1 MINKFDIQK
10 LRELDILQVADLL
23 GMGLRNKRA
32 LCIHHDDHHPS
43 LAFNV
48 RKNTCHCYSCG
59 FSADTIGL
67 VRERLNLGFSEACH
81 WLADHFDVY
90 IGDDRYGNSAK
101 YGNSARYADKC
112 ADKKVLTASDRRMA
126 SLRAHFAET
135 HVSHGHLAESSF
147 SGERNRE
154 CPSSAYVAPSAVDVE
169 FYQQM
174 FRQMHLSE
182 SGQRFLF
189 EERLLSPEALK
200 VCQIV
205 STEQSVCMARV
216 GRGVFDGPSL
226 IFPYFD
232 QEGRLVS
239 VQSRY
244 LGKPKSE
251 SSFDMEKVS
260 IDEVKPDEVKPDDVK
275 PKEIPRFKF
284 APGSHRMIYGLDRL
298 KDYPPGE
305 PLLITE
311 GPSDCWTAL
320 TLGFHAIAIPSATL
334 FDRRFQGLLA
344 GRNLHIFPDQDEAGL
359 SLYFE
364 LKKALPSLVYH
375 QLPEGCKDLSE
386 YYLKLRRSEGMTLEE
401 AKAKVQSSVSV

>member
-48 RKNTCHCYSCG
+48 KKNTCHCYSCG

-101 YGNSARYADKC
+101 SGNSARYADKC

-126 SLRAHFAET
+126 SLRAHFVET
-135 HVSHGHLAESSF
+135 HVSHGHLAESFS

-244 LGKPKSE
+244 L
-251 SSFDMEKVS
+251 EK
-260 IDEVKPDEVKPDDVK
+260 K
-275 PKEIPRFKF
+275 KEIPRFKF
-284 APGSHRMIYGLDRL
+284 APGSHRMIYGFDRL
-298 KDYPPGE
+298 KDYSPDE

-320 TLGFHAIAIPSATL
+320 TLGIHAIAIPSATL

-364 LKKALPSLVYH
+364 LKKALSSLVYH

>member
-1 MINKFDIQK
+1 MIDKYNIQK

-48 RKNTCHCYSCG
+48 KKNTCHCYSCG

-112 ADKKVLTASDRRMA
+112 ADKKVLTASDRRLA

-135 HVSHGHLAESSF
+135 HVSHGH
-147 SGERNRE
+147 
-154 CPSSAYVAPSAVDVE
+154 VAPSSVDVE

-182 SGQRFLF
+182 SGRRFLF

-232 QEGRLVS
+232 QQGRLVS

-244 LGKPKSE
+244 LGKKKSE
-251 SSFDMEKVS
+251 SSFDMDKVS
-260 IDEVKPDEVKPDDVK
+260 SDAAK

-298 KDYPPGE
+298 KDYPPDE

-320 TLGFHAIAIPSATL
+320 TLGIHAIAIPSATL

-401 AKAKVQSSVSV
+401 ARAKVHSSVSV

>member
-1 MINKFDIQK
+1 MIQKYDIQK

-48 RKNTCHCYSCG
+48 KKNTCHCYSCG

-67 VRERLNLGFSEACH
+67 VRERLNLGFSEACR

-90 IGDDRYGNSAK
+90 IADEK
-101 YGNSARYADKC
+101 YGNSARYTEKS
-112 ADKKVLTASDRRMA
+112 ADKKLLTASDRRMA

-135 HVSHGHLAESSF
+135 HVSHGHVASS
-147 SGERNRE
+147 S
-154 CPSSAYVAPSAVDVE
+154 VDVE

-260 IDEVKPDEVKPDDVK
+260 IDEAK

-298 KDYPPGE
+298 KDYSPDE

-364 LKKALPSLVYH
+364 LKKSLPSLVYH

-401 AKAKVQSSVSV
+401 AKAKVQGCVSV

>member
-1 MINKFDIQK
+1 MIDKYDIQK

-59 FSADTIGL
+59 FSADTIAL
-67 VRERLNLGFSEACH
+67 VRERLNLGFSEACR

-90 IGDDRYGNSAK
+90 I
-101 YGNSARYADKC
+101 ADEHRDIHRK
-112 ADKKVLTASDRRMA
+112 DVKKAVTASDRRLA

-135 HVSHGHLAESSF
+135 HVSHGH
-147 SGERNRE
+147 
-154 CPSSAYVAPSAVDVE
+154 PSSAYVAPSSVDVE

-182 SGQRFLF
+182 SGRRFLF

-216 GRGVFDGPSL
+216 GCGVFDGPSL

-244 LGKPKSE
+244 LGKKRPE
-251 SSFDMEKVS
+251 SSFDMNKVS
-260 IDEVKPDEVKPDDVK
+260 LDEAK

-334 FDRRFQGLLA
+334 FDRSFQALLA

-386 YYLKLRRSEGMTLEE
+386 YYLMLRRSEGMTLEE
-401 AKAKVQSSVSV
+401 AKAKVQGSVNG

>member
-1 MINKFDIQK
+1 MIDKYNIQK

-48 RKNTCHCYSCG
+48 KKNTCHCYSCG

-90 IGDDRYGNSAK
+90 IGDDRYGNSA
-101 YGNSARYADKC
+101 RYAEKS

-135 HVSHGHLAESSF
+135 HVSHGHLAESSC
-147 SGERNRE
+147 SGEKNGR
-154 CPSSAYVAPSAVDVE
+154 CQSSAYVAQASVDVE

-189 EERLLSPEALK
+189 EERMLSPEALK

-232 QEGRLVS
+232 QDGRLVS

-244 LGKPKSE
+244 LGKKMSV
-251 SSFDMEKVS
+251 SSFDMDKVS
-260 IDEVKPDEVKPDDVK
+260 PDGAK

-298 KDYPPGE
+298 KDYPPDE

-320 TLGFHAIAIPSATL
+320 TLGIHAIAIPSATL
-334 FDRRFQGLLA
+334 FDRRFQGLLS
-344 GRNLHIFPDQDEAGL
+344 GRNLHVFPDQDEAGL

-401 AKAKVQSSVSV
+401 AKAKVQDCVSV

>member
-48 RKNTCHCYSCG
+48 KKNTCHCYSCG
-59 FSADTIGL
+59 FSADTIAL
-67 VRERLNLGFSEACH
+67 VRERLNLGFSEACR

-90 IGDDRYGNSAK
+90 IADDRYGNSAK

-135 HVSHGHLAESSF
+135 HVSHGHIASS
-147 SGERNRE
+147 S
-154 CPSSAYVAPSAVDVE
+154 VDVE

-189 EERLLSPEALK
+189 EERLLSSEALK

-244 LGKPKSE
+244 LGKKKSE

-260 IDEVKPDEVKPDDVK
+260 IDEVK

-298 KDYPPGE
+298 KDYPPDE

-320 TLGFHAIAIPSATL
+320 TLGIHAIAIPSATL

-364 LKKALPSLVYH
+364 LKKAFPRLVYH

-401 AKAKVQSSVSV
+401 TKTKVQSSVSV

>member
-48 RKNTCHCYSCG
+48 KKNTCHCYSCG

-67 VRERLNLGFSEACH
+67 VRERLNLGFSEACR

-90 IGDDRYGNSAK
+90 IGDEK
-101 YGNSARYADKC
+101 YGNSARYTEKS
-112 ADKKVLTASDRRMA
+112 ADKKLLTASDRRMA

-135 HVSHGHLAESSF
+135 HVSHGH
-147 SGERNRE
+147 
-154 CPSSAYVAPSAVDVE
+154 PSSAYVAPSSVDVE

-189 EERLLSPEALK
+189 EERLLSSEALK

-244 LGKPKSE
+244 LGKK
-251 SSFDMEKVS
+251 K
-260 IDEVKPDEVKPDDVK
+260 K
-275 PKEIPRFKF
+275 IPRFKF

-298 KDYPPGE
+298 KDYPSDE

-359 SLYFE
+359 NLYFE

-386 YYLKLRRSEGMTLEE
+386 YYLKLRRREGMTLEE
-401 AKAKVQSSVSV
+401 AKAKTQGCVSV

>member
-48 RKNTCHCYSCG
+48 KKNTCHCYSCG

-67 VRERLNLGFSEACH
+67 VRERLNLGFSEACR

-90 IGDDRYGNSAK
+90 IGDEK
-101 YGNSARYADKC
+101 YGNSARYTEKS
-112 ADKKVLTASDRRMA
+112 ADKKLLTASDRRMA

-135 HVSHGHLAESSF
+135 HVSHGHVASS
-147 SGERNRE
+147 S
-154 CPSSAYVAPSAVDVE
+154 VDVE

-244 LGKPKSE
+244 LGKKKSE
-251 SSFDMEKVS
+251 SSSDMDKVS
-260 IDEVKPDEVKPDDVK
+260 IDEAK

-320 TLGFHAIAIPSATL
+320 TLGIHAIAIPSATL

>member
-1 MINKFDIQK
+1 MIQKYDIQK

-48 RKNTCHCYSCG
+48 KKNTCHCYSCG

-67 VRERLNLGFSEACH
+67 VRERLNLGFSEACR

-90 IGDDRYGNSAK
+90 IADEK

-112 ADKKVLTASDRRMA
+112 ADKKVLTASDRRLA

-135 HVSHGHLAESSF
+135 HVSHG
-147 SGERNRE
+147 
-154 CPSSAYVAPSAVDVE
+154 YVAPSSVDVE

-182 SGQRFLF
+182 SGRRFLF
-189 EERLLSPEALK
+189 EERLLSSEALK

-216 GRGVFDGPSL
+216 GCGVFDGPSL

-251 SSFDMEKVS
+251 SSSDMDKVS
-260 IDEVKPDEVKPDDVK
+260 FDEVK

-298 KDYPPGE
+298 KDYPSDE

-320 TLGFHAIAIPSATL
+320 TLGIHAIAIPSATL

-401 AKAKVQSSVSV
+401 AKAKVQSSVNV

>member
-1 MINKFDIQK
+1 MIQKYDIQK

-48 RKNTCHCYSCG
+48 KKNTCHCYSCG

-67 VRERLNLGFSEACH
+67 VRERLNLGFSEACR

-90 IGDDRYGNSAK
+90 I
-101 YGNSARYADKC
+101 ADEHRDTHRK
-112 ADKKVLTASDRRMA
+112 DLKKAVTASERRLA

-135 HVSHGHLAESSF
+135 HVSHGH
-147 SGERNRE
+147 
-154 CPSSAYVAPSAVDVE
+154 PSSAYVAQASVDVE

-182 SGQRFLF
+182 SGRRFLF

-216 GRGVFDGPSL
+216 GCGVFDGPSL

-244 LGKPKSE
+244 LGKKSPE
-251 SSFDMEKVS
+251 SSFDMNKVS
-260 IDEVKPDEVKPDDVK
+260 LDEAK

-334 FDRRFQGLLA
+334 FDRSFQALLT

>member
-32 LCIHHDDHHPS
+32 LCIHHDNHHPS

-48 RKNTCHCYSCG
+48 KKNTCHCYSCG

-90 IGDDRYGNSAK
+90 I
-101 YGNSARYADKC
+101 ADEHRDTHRK
-112 ADKKVLTASDRRMA
+112 DVKKVLTASDRRMA

-135 HVSHGHLAESSF
+135 HVSHGHLA
-147 SGERNRE
+147 
-154 CPSSAYVAPSAVDVE
+154 YVAPSSVDVE

-182 SGQRFLF
+182 SGRRFLF

-251 SSFDMEKVS
+251 SSSDMDKVS
-260 IDEVKPDEVKPDDVK
+260 FDEVK

-298 KDYPPGE
+298 KDYPPDE

-386 YYLKLRRSEGMTLEE
+386 YYLKLRRREGMTLEE

>member
-1 MINKFDIQK
+1 MIQKYDIQK

-67 VRERLNLGFSEACH
+67 VRERLNLGFSEACR

-90 IGDDRYGNSAK
+90 IGDEK
-101 YGNSARYADKC
+101 YGNSARYTEKS
-112 ADKKVLTASDRRMA
+112 ADKKLLTASDRRMA

-135 HVSHGHLAESSF
+135 HVSHGHVASS
-147 SGERNRE
+147 S
-154 CPSSAYVAPSAVDVE
+154 VDVE

-189 EERLLSPEALK
+189 EERLLSSEALK

-260 IDEVKPDEVKPDDVK
+260 IDEVKP
-275 PKEIPRFKF
+275 KEIPRFKF

-298 KDYPPGE
+298 KDYSPDE

-320 TLGFHAIAIPSATL
+320 TLGIHAIAIPSATL

-386 YYLKLRRSEGMTLEE
+386 YYLKLCRSEGMTLEE
-401 AKAKVQSSVSV
+401 AKVKVQSSVSV

>member
-1 MINKFDIQK
+1 MIQKYDIQK

-67 VRERLNLGFSEACH
+67 VRERLNLGFSEACR

-90 IGDDRYGNSAK
+90 IADEHRGNSPCSDSHFRDSHRK
-101 YGNSARYADKC
+101 DV
-112 ADKKVLTASDRRMA
+112 KKAVTASDRRMA

-135 HVSHGHLAESSF
+135 HVSHG
-147 SGERNRE
+147 
-154 CPSSAYVAPSAVDVE
+154 CPSSAYVAPSSVDVE

-182 SGQRFLF
+182 SGRRFLF

-226 IFPYFD
+226 IFPYFN

-244 LGKPKSE
+244 LGKKRPE
-251 SSFDMEKVS
+251 SSFDMNKVS
-260 IDEVKPDEVKPDDVK
+260 LDEAK

-334 FDRRFQGLLA
+334 FDRSFQGLLA

-364 LKKALPSLVYH
+364 LKQALPSLVYH

>member
-48 RKNTCHCYSCG
+48 KKNTCHCYSCG
-59 FSADTIGL
+59 FSADTIAL
-67 VRERLNLGFSEACH
+67 VRERLNLGFSEACR

-90 IGDDRYGNSAK
+90 I
-101 YGNSARYADKC
+101 ADEHRDTHRK
-112 ADKKVLTASDRRMA
+112 DVKKAVTASDRRMA

-135 HVSHGHLAESSF
+135 HVSHGH
-147 SGERNRE
+147 
-154 CPSSAYVAPSAVDVE
+154 PSSAYVAPSSVDVE

-182 SGQRFLF
+182 SGRRFLF

-226 IFPYFD
+226 IFPYFN

-244 LGKPKSE
+244 LGKKRPE
-251 SSFDMEKVS
+251 SSFDMNKVS
-260 IDEVKPDEVKPDDVK
+260 LDEAK

-401 AKAKVQSSVSV
+401 AKAKVRDIVNV

>member
-10 LRELDILQVADLL
+10 LRERDILQVADLL

-59 FSADTIGL
+59 FSADTIAL

-135 HVSHGHLAESSF
+135 HVSHGH
-147 SGERNRE
+147 
-154 CPSSAYVAPSAVDVE
+154 VAPSSVDVE

-182 SGQRFLF
+182 SGGRFLF
-189 EERLLSPEALK
+189 EERLLSSEALK

-216 GRGVFDGPSL
+216 GRGMFDGPSL

-244 LGKPKSE
+244 LGKKKSE
-251 SSFDMEKVS
+251 SSSDMDKVS
-260 IDEVKPDEVKPDDVK
+260 LDEVKPDDVK

-298 KDYPPGE
+298 KDYPLGE

-320 TLGFHAIAIPSATL
+320 TLGIHAIAIPSATL

-386 YYLKLRRSEGMTLEE
+386 YYLKLRRSEGITLEE
-401 AKAKVQSSVSV
+401 AKAKAQSSVSV

>member
-48 RKNTCHCYSCG
+48 KKNTCHCYSCG

-81 WLADHFDVY
+81 WLADHFNVY
-90 IGDDRYGNSAK
+90 IGDEK

-112 ADKKVLTASDRRMA
+112 TDKKVLTASDRRMA

-135 HVSHGHLAESSF
+135 HVSHGHLAESFS

-154 CPSSAYVAPSAVDVE
+154 CPLSAYVATASVDVE

-189 EERLLSPEALK
+189 GERLLSPEALK

-260 IDEVKPDEVKPDDVK
+260 IDEAK

-298 KDYPPGE
+298 KDYPPDE

>member
-59 FSADTIGL
+59 FSADTIAL
-67 VRERLNLGFSEACH
+67 VRERLNLGFNEACH

-90 IGDDRYGNSAK
+90 IADEK
-101 YGNSARYADKC
+101 YGNSARYTEKS
-112 ADKKVLTASDRRMA
+112 ADKKLLTASDRRMA

-135 HVSHGHLAESSF
+135 HVSHGHLAESFS

-182 SGQRFLF
+182 SGRRFLF

-244 LGKPKSE
+244 LGKKKSE
-251 SSFDMEKVS
+251 SSSDMDKVS
-260 IDEVKPDEVKPDDVK
+260 LDEAK

-298 KDYPPGE
+298 KDYPPDE

-320 TLGFHAIAIPSATL
+320 TLGIHAIAIPSATL

-401 AKAKVQSSVSV
+401 AKAKVQGCVSV

>member
-48 RKNTCHCYSCG
+48 KKNTCHCYSCG

-67 VRERLNLGFSEACH
+67 VRERLNLGFSEACR

-90 IGDDRYGNSAK
+90 IADEK
-101 YGNSARYADKC
+101 YGNSARYTEKS
-112 ADKKVLTASDRRMA
+112 ADKKLLTASDRRMA

-135 HVSHGHLAESSF
+135 HVSHGHLAESFS

-154 CPSSAYVAPSAVDVE
+154 CPSSAYVAQASVDVE

-244 LGKPKSE
+244 LGKKKSE
-251 SSFDMEKVS
+251 SSSDMDKVS
-260 IDEVKPDEVKPDDVK
+260 SDEAK

-364 LKKALPSLVYH
+364 LKIALPSLVYH

-386 YYLKLRRSEGMTLEE
+386 YYLKLRRIEGMTLEE

>member
-48 RKNTCHCYSCG
+48 KKNTCHCYSCG

-90 IGDDRYGNSAK
+90 IGDDRYGNSA
-101 YGNSARYADKC
+101 RYTEKS
-112 ADKKVLTASDRRMA
+112 ADKKLLTASDRRLA

-135 HVSHGHLAESSF
+135 HVSHGH
-147 SGERNRE
+147 
-154 CPSSAYVAPSAVDVE
+154 VAPSSVDVE

-200 VCQIV
+200 VCHIV

-216 GRGVFDGPSL
+216 GRGMFDGPSL

-260 IDEVKPDEVKPDDVK
+260 IDEVK

-320 TLGFHAIAIPSATL
+320 TLGIHAIAIPSATL

-386 YYLKLRRSEGMTLEE
+386 YYLKLRRREGMTLEE

>member
-48 RKNTCHCYSCG
+48 KKNTCHCYSCG

-67 VRERLNLGFSEACH
+67 VRERLNLGFSEACR

-90 IGDDRYGNSAK
+90 IGDEHRDTHCK
-101 YGNSARYADKC
+101 DV
-112 ADKKVLTASDRRMA
+112 KKAVTASDRRMA

-135 HVSHGHLAESSF
+135 HVLHGH
-147 SGERNRE
+147 
-154 CPSSAYVAPSAVDVE
+154 VAPSSVDVE

-182 SGQRFLF
+182 SGRRFLF

-200 VCQIV
+200 GCQIV

-244 LGKPKSE
+244 LGKKKSE
-251 SSFDMEKVS
+251 SSFDMDKVS
-260 IDEVKPDEVKPDDVK
+260 LDEVKPDEVK

-298 KDYPPGE
+298 KDYPPDE

-320 TLGFHAIAIPSATL
+320 TLGIHAIAIPSATL

-401 AKAKVQSSVSV
+401 AKDKLQNSVTI

>member
-1 MINKFDIQK
+1 MIQKYDIQK

-59 FSADTIGL
+59 FSADTIAL
-67 VRERLNLGFSEACH
+67 VRERLNLGFNEACH

-90 IGDDRYGNSAK
+90 IADEK
-101 YGNSARYADKC
+101 YGNSARYTEKS
-112 ADKKVLTASDRRMA
+112 ADKKLLTASDRRMA

-135 HVSHGHLAESSF
+135 HVSHGHLAESFS

-182 SGQRFLF
+182 SGRRFLF

-244 LGKPKSE
+244 LGKKKSE
-251 SSFDMEKVS
+251 SSSDMDKVS
-260 IDEVKPDEVKPDDVK
+260 LDEAK

-401 AKAKVQSSVSV
+401 AKAKVQGCVSV

>member
-1 MINKFDIQK
+1 
-10 LRELDILQVADLL
+10 
-23 GMGLRNKRA
+23 
-32 LCIHHDDHHPS
+32 
-43 LAFNV
+43 
-48 RKNTCHCYSCG
+48 
-59 FSADTIGL
+59 
-67 VRERLNLGFSEACH
+67 
-81 WLADHFDVY
+81 
-90 IGDDRYGNSAK
+90 
-101 YGNSARYADKC
+101 
-112 ADKKVLTASDRRMA
+112 
-126 SLRAHFAET
+126 
-135 HVSHGHLAESSF
+135 
-147 SGERNRE
+147 
-154 CPSSAYVAPSAVDVE
+154 
-169 FYQQM
+169 
-174 FRQMHLSE
+174 MHLSE

-226 IFPYFD
+226 IFPYND
-232 QEGRLVS
+232 LEGRLVS

-244 LGKPKSE
+244 LGKKKSE
-251 SSFDMEKVS
+251 SSSDMDKVS
-260 IDEVKPDEVKPDDVK
+260 IDEAK
-275 PKEIPRFKF
+275 PKEIPRFQF

-298 KDYPPGE
+298 KNYPPDE

-320 TLGFHAIAIPSATL
+320 TLGIHAIAIPSATL

-401 AKAKVQSSVSV
+401 AKAKAQSSVSV

>member
-48 RKNTCHCYSCG
+48 KKNTCHCYSCG

-90 IGDDRYGNSAK
+90 IGDEK

-135 HVSHGHLAESSF
+135 HVSHGHLAESFS

-154 CPSSAYVAPSAVDVE
+154 CPLSAYVATASVDVE

-189 EERLLSPEALK
+189 GERLLSPEALK

-260 IDEVKPDEVKPDDVK
+260 IDEAK

-401 AKAKVQSSVSV
+401 AKAKVHGCVSV

>member
-48 RKNTCHCYSCG
+48 KKNTCHCYSCG

-67 VRERLNLGFSEACH
+67 VRERLNLGFSEACR

-90 IGDDRYGNSAK
+90 IGDEK
-101 YGNSARYADKC
+101 YGNSARYTEKS
-112 ADKKVLTASDRRMA
+112 ADKKLLTASDRRMA
-126 SLRAHFAET
+126 SMRAHFAET
-135 HVSHGHLAESSF
+135 HVSHGHVASS
-147 SGERNRE
+147 S
-154 CPSSAYVAPSAVDVE
+154 VDVE

-216 GRGVFDGPSL
+216 GCGVFDGPSL

-244 LGKPKSE
+244 LGKKRPE
-251 SSFDMEKVS
+251 SSFDMNKAS
-260 IDEVKPDEVKPDDVK
+260 LDEAK

-320 TLGFHAIAIPSATL
+320 TLGIHAIAIPSATL

-375 QLPEGCKDLSE
+375 QLPEGFKDLSE
-386 YYLKLRRSEGMTLEE
+386 YYLKLRRSEGMMLEE
-401 AKAKVQSSVSV
+401 AKVKVQSSVSV

>member
-1 MINKFDIQK
+1 MIDKYDIQK

-48 RKNTCHCYSCG
+48 KKNTCHCYSCG

-90 IGDDRYGNSAK
+90 IGDEK
-101 YGNSARYADKC
+101 YGNSARYTEKS
-112 ADKKVLTASDRRMA
+112 ADKKLLTASDRRMA

-135 HVSHGHLAESSF
+135 HVSHGHLAESFS

-182 SGQRFLF
+182 SGRRFLF

-244 LGKPKSE
+244 LGKKKSE
-251 SSFDMEKVS
+251 SSSDMDKVS
-260 IDEVKPDEVKPDDVK
+260 LDDVM

-298 KDYPPGE
+298 KDYPPDE

-401 AKAKVQSSVSV
+401 AKTKVQGSVSV

>member
-1 MINKFDIQK
+1 MIQKYDIQK

-59 FSADTIGL
+59 FSADTIAL
-67 VRERLNLGFSEACH
+67 VRERLNLGFSEACR

-90 IGDDRYGNSAK
+90 I
-101 YGNSARYADKC
+101 ADEHRDTHRK
-112 ADKKVLTASDRRMA
+112 DVKKAVTASDRRLA

-135 HVSHGHLAESSF
+135 HVSHG
-147 SGERNRE
+147 
-154 CPSSAYVAPSAVDVE
+154 YVAPSSVDVE

-182 SGQRFLF
+182 SGRRFLF

-216 GRGVFDGPSL
+216 GCGVFDGPSL

-244 LGKPKSE
+244 LGKKSPE
-251 SSFDMEKVS
+251 SSFDMNKVS
-260 IDEVKPDEVKPDDVK
+260 LDEAK

-320 TLGFHAIAIPSATL
+320 TLGIHAIAIPSATL

>member
-1 MINKFDIQK
+1 MIQKYDIQK

-48 RKNTCHCYSCG
+48 KKNTCHCYSCG
-59 FSADTIGL
+59 FSADTIAL
-67 VRERLNLGFSEACH
+67 VRERLNLGFSEACR

-112 ADKKVLTASDRRMA
+112 ADKNVLTASDRRMA

-135 HVSHGHLAESSF
+135 HVSHGHIASS
-147 SGERNRE
+147 S
-154 CPSSAYVAPSAVDVE
+154 VDVE

-244 LGKPKSE
+244 LGKKKSE
-251 SSFDMEKVS
+251 SSSDMDKVS
-260 IDEVKPDEVKPDDVK
+260 LDEAKPDDVK

-298 KDYPPGE
+298 KDYPPDE

-320 TLGFHAIAIPSATL
+320 TLGIHAIAIPSATL

-364 LKKALPSLVYH
+364 LKKAFPRLVYH

>member
-48 RKNTCHCYSCG
+48 KKNTCHCYSCG
-59 FSADTIGL
+59 FSADTIAL

-101 YGNSARYADKC
+101 YGKSVKYGNAARYADKC

-126 SLRAHFAET
+126 SLRVHFAET
-135 HVSHGHLAESSF
+135 HVSHGH
-147 SGERNRE
+147 
-154 CPSSAYVAPSAVDVE
+154 VAPSSVDVE

-189 EERLLSPEALK
+189 EERLLSSEALK

-260 IDEVKPDEVKPDDVK
+260 IDEVKP
-275 PKEIPRFKF
+275 KEIPRFKF

-298 KDYPPGE
+298 KDYSPDE

-320 TLGFHAIAIPSATL
+320 TLGIHAIAIPSATL

-401 AKAKVQSSVSV
+401 AKAKVQGCVSV

>member
-48 RKNTCHCYSCG
+48 KKNTCHCYSCG

-67 VRERLNLGFSEACH
+67 VRERLNLGFSQACY

-90 IGDDRYGNSAK
+90 IGDEK
-101 YGNSARYADKC
+101 YGNSARYTEKS
-112 ADKKVLTASDRRMA
+112 ADKKLLTASDRRMA

-135 HVSHGHLAESSF
+135 HVSHGHVASS
-147 SGERNRE
+147 S
-154 CPSSAYVAPSAVDVE
+154 VDVE

-182 SGQRFLF
+182 SGRRFLF
-189 EERLLSPEALK
+189 EERLLSPEALN

-260 IDEVKPDEVKPDDVK
+260 IDEVKP
-275 PKEIPRFKF
+275 KEIPRFKF

-320 TLGFHAIAIPSATL
+320 TLGIHAIAIPSATL

-401 AKAKVQSSVSV
+401 AKTKVRDIVNV

>member
-48 RKNTCHCYSCG
+48 KKNTCHCYSCG

-67 VRERLNLGFSEACH
+67 VRERLNLGFNEACH

-90 IGDDRYGNSAK
+90 IGDEK

-112 ADKKVLTASDRRMA
+112 VDKKVLTASDRRMA

-135 HVSHGHLAESSF
+135 HVSHGHLAESFS

-174 FRQMHLSE
+174 FRRMHLSE
-182 SGQRFLF
+182 SGRRFLF

-260 IDEVKPDEVKPDDVK
+260 IDEAK

-320 TLGFHAIAIPSATL
+320 TLGFHTIAIPSATL

-401 AKAKVQSSVSV
+401 AKAKVQISVSV

>member
-1 MINKFDIQK
+1 MIQKYDIQK

-48 RKNTCHCYSCG
+48 KKNTCHCYSCG
-59 FSADTIGL
+59 FSADTIAL

-90 IGDDRYGNSAK
+90 IGDDRYGKSAK

-126 SLRAHFAET
+126 ALREQFAET
-135 HVSHGHLAESSF
+135 HVSHGHVASS
-147 SGERNRE
+147 S
-154 CPSSAYVAPSAVDVE
+154 VDVE

-205 STEQSVCMARV
+205 SMEQSVCMARV

-244 LGKPKSE
+244 LGKKKSE

-260 IDEVKPDEVKPDDVK
+260 IDEAK

-298 KDYPPGE
+298 KDYPPDE

-320 TLGFHAIAIPSATL
+320 TLGIHAIAIPSATL
-334 FDRRFQGLLA
+334 FDHRFQGLLA

-401 AKAKVQSSVSV
+401 AKAKVQGCVSV

>member
-1 MINKFDIQK
+1 MIQKYDIQK

-48 RKNTCHCYSCG
+48 KKNTCHCYSCG
-59 FSADTIGL
+59 FSADTIAL
-67 VRERLNLGFSEACH
+67 VRERLNLGFSEACR

-90 IGDDRYGNSAK
+90 I
-101 YGNSARYADKC
+101 ADEHRDIHRK
-112 ADKKVLTASDRRMA
+112 DVKKAVTASERRMA

-135 HVSHGHLAESSF
+135 HVSHG
-147 SGERNRE
+147 
-154 CPSSAYVAPSAVDVE
+154 CPSSAYVAPSSVDVE

-182 SGQRFLF
+182 SGRRFLF
-189 EERLLSPEALK
+189 EERLLTPEALK
-200 VCQIV
+200 VCHIV

-216 GRGVFDGPSL
+216 GCGVFDGPSL

-244 LGKPKSE
+244 LGKKSPE
-251 SSFDMEKVS
+251 SSFDMNKVS
-260 IDEVKPDEVKPDDVK
+260 LDEAK

-334 FDRRFQGLLA
+334 FDRSFQGLLA

-401 AKAKVQSSVSV
+401 AKAKVQGSVSV

>member
-48 RKNTCHCYSCG
+48 KKNTCHCYSCG

-67 VRERLNLGFSEACH
+67 VRERLNLGFSEACR

-90 IGDDRYGNSAK
+90 IGDEK
-101 YGNSARYADKC
+101 YGNSARYTEKS
-112 ADKKVLTASDRRMA
+112 ADKKLLTASDRRMA

-135 HVSHGHLAESSF
+135 HVSHGH
-147 SGERNRE
+147 
-154 CPSSAYVAPSAVDVE
+154 VAPSSVDVE

-244 LGKPKSE
+244 LGKKRPE
-251 SSFDMEKVS
+251 SSFDMNKAS
-260 IDEVKPDEVKPDDVK
+260 LDEAK

-298 KDYPPGE
+298 KDYPPDE

-320 TLGFHAIAIPSATL
+320 TLGIHAIAIPSATL

-386 YYLKLRRSEGMTLEE
+386 YYLKLRRSEGMMLEE
-401 AKAKVQSSVSV
+401 AKVKVQSSVSV

>member
-48 RKNTCHCYSCG
+48 KKNTCHCYSCG

-90 IGDDRYGNSAK
+90 IGDDRYGNSA
-101 YGNSARYADKC
+101 RYTEKS
-112 ADKKVLTASDRRMA
+112 ADKKLLTASDRRLA

-135 HVSHGHLAESSF
+135 HVSHG
-147 SGERNRE
+147 
-154 CPSSAYVAPSAVDVE
+154 YVAPSSVDVE

-182 SGQRFLF
+182 SGRRFLF
-189 EERLLSPEALK
+189 EERLLSSEALK

-251 SSFDMEKVS
+251 SSSDMDKVS
-260 IDEVKPDEVKPDDVK
+260 FDEVK

-298 KDYPPGE
+298 KDYPPDE

-320 TLGFHAIAIPSATL
+320 TLGIHAIAIPSATL

-401 AKAKVQSSVSV
+401 AKAKVQSSISV

>member
-48 RKNTCHCYSCG
+48 KKNTCHCYSCG

-67 VRERLNLGFSEACH
+67 VRERLNLGFSEACR

-112 ADKKVLTASDRRMA
+112 ADKKVLTASDRRLA

-135 HVSHGHLAESSF
+135 HVSYGHLAESFS

-260 IDEVKPDEVKPDDVK
+260 IDEVKP
-275 PKEIPRFKF
+275 KEIPRFKF

-298 KDYPPGE
+298 KDCPPDE

-320 TLGFHAIAIPSATL
+320 TLGIHAIAIPSATL

-364 LKKALPSLVYH
+364 LKKAFPSLVYH

-386 YYLKLRRSEGMTLEE
+386 YYLKLRRREGMTLEE
-401 AKAKVQSSVSV
+401 AKAKAQGCVSV

>member
-1 MINKFDIQK
+1 MIQKYDIQK

-67 VRERLNLGFSEACH
+67 VRERLNLGFSEACR

-90 IGDDRYGNSAK
+90 I
-101 YGNSARYADKC
+101 ADEHRDTHRK
-112 ADKKVLTASDRRMA
+112 DVKKAVTASDRRMA
-126 SLRAHFAET
+126 SLRAHLAET
-135 HVSHGHLAESSF
+135 HVSHGH
-147 SGERNRE
+147 
-154 CPSSAYVAPSAVDVE
+154 PSSAYVAPSSVDVE

-182 SGQRFLF
+182 SGRRFLF

-200 VCQIV
+200 VCHIV

-244 LGKPKSE
+244 LGKKRPE
-251 SSFDMEKVS
+251 SSFDMNKVS
-260 IDEVKPDEVKPDDVK
+260 LDEAK

-334 FDRRFQGLLA
+334 FDRSFQALLA

-364 LKKALPSLVYH
+364 LKQALPSLVYH

-401 AKAKVQSSVSV
+401 AKAKVQGSVSV

>member
-1 MINKFDIQK
+1 MIQKYDIQK

-48 RKNTCHCYSCG
+48 KKNTCHCYSCG

-135 HVSHGHLAESSF
+135 HVSHGH
-147 SGERNRE
+147 
-154 CPSSAYVAPSAVDVE
+154 VAPSSVDVE

-189 EERLLSPEALK
+189 EERLLSSEALK

-244 LGKPKSE
+244 LGKKKSE
-251 SSFDMEKVS
+251 SSSDMDKVS
-260 IDEVKPDEVKPDDVK
+260 LDEAKPDDVKPDDVK

-298 KDYPPGE
+298 KDYPPDE

-401 AKAKVQSSVSV
+401 AKAKVQGSVSV

>member
-1 MINKFDIQK
+1 MIQKYDIQK

-48 RKNTCHCYSCG
+48 KKNTCHCYSCG
-59 FSADTIGL
+59 FSADTIAL
-67 VRERLNLGFSEACH
+67 VRERLNLGFSEACR

-90 IGDDRYGNSAK
+90 I
-101 YGNSARYADKC
+101 ADEHRDTHRK
-112 ADKKVLTASDRRMA
+112 DVKKAVTASDRRMA

-135 HVSHGHLAESSF
+135 HVSHGH
-147 SGERNRE
+147 
-154 CPSSAYVAPSAVDVE
+154 PSSAYVAPSSVDVE

-182 SGQRFLF
+182 SGRRFLF

-200 VCQIV
+200 VCHIV

-216 GRGVFDGPSL
+216 GCGVFDGPSL

-244 LGKPKSE
+244 LGKKRPE
-251 SSFDMEKVS
+251 SSFDMNKVS
-260 IDEVKPDEVKPDDVK
+260 LDEAK

-334 FDRRFQGLLA
+334 FDRSFQGLLA

-364 LKKALPSLVYH
+364 LKQALPSLVYH

>member
-32 LCIHHDDHHPS
+32 LCIHHNDHHPS

-48 RKNTCHCYSCG
+48 KKNTCHCYSCG

-90 IGDDRYGNSAK
+90 IADEK
-101 YGNSARYADKC
+101 YGNSARYTEKS
-112 ADKKVLTASDRRMA
+112 ADKKLLTASDRRMA

-135 HVSHGHLAESSF
+135 HVSHGHLAESFS

-244 LGKPKSE
+244 LGKPKSG

-260 IDEVKPDEVKPDDVK
+260 IDEAK

-298 KDYPPGE
+298 KDYSPDE

-320 TLGFHAIAIPSATL
+320 TLGIHAIAIPSATL

-401 AKAKVQSSVSV
+401 AKAKVQGCVSV